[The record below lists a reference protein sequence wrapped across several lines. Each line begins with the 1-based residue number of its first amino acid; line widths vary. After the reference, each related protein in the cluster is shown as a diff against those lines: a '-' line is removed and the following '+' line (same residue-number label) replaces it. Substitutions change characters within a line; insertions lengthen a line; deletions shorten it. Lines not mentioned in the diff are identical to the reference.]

1 MYRQALASWTDISRG
16 WAIQRRVIG
25 ALLMREVLTRF
36 GRHNIG
42 FLWLFVEPMLFTLGI
57 TALWYFAGANHGS
70 SLPIVAFALTGYS
83 SVLLW
88 RNMPARCA
96 QAIEPNRALLV
107 HRRVRVLDLFLTR
120 ILLEAAGA
128 SISFLFLSI
137 AYIAVGALDPP
148 EDVLEVIAAWLLLA
162 WFGGA
167 LALFIGTL
175 AFFSELVDKIWHPF
189 SYILFPLSG
198 SGFLV
203 SVLPPQGREAVM
215 YVPMV
220 HGVEM
225 LREGYFGSKVVSYYD
240 PWYIIG
246 FSAVLTIVGLL
257 LLRRVTRE
265 VVPG

>member
-1 MYRQALASWTDISRG
+1 MLTRTHEALQELSRG
-16 WAIQRRVIG
+16 WNIQRRVIA

-57 TALWYFAGANHGS
+57 TALWYVVGANHGS
-70 SLPIVAFALTGYS
+70 ALPIVAFALTGYS

-107 HRRVRVLDLFLTR
+107 HRRVRVLDIFLTR
-120 ILLEAAGA
+120 ILLEGAGA

-137 AYIAVGALDPP
+137 GYISLGWLDPP
-148 EDVLEVIAAWLLLA
+148 EDVLQVIEAWLLLA
-162 WFGGA
+162 WFGGS
-167 LALFIGTL
+167 LALLVGTL
-175 AFFSELVDKIWHPF
+175 AFFSEIVDKIWHPF

-203 SVLPPQGREAVM
+203 SVLPPAAREAVL

-220 HGVEM
+220 HGIEM
-225 LREGYFGSKVVSYYD
+225 LRDGYFGTKVTSYFD
-240 PWYIIG
+240 PGYIAS
-246 FSAVLTIVGLL
+246 FSAALTLAGLL
-257 LLRRVTRE
+257 LLRKVSQR

>member
-1 MYRQALASWTDISRG
+1 MFSRAKESWVDIARG

-57 TALWYFAGANHGS
+57 TALWYVAGANHGS

-107 HRRVRVLDLFLTR
+107 HRRVRVIDLFLTR
-120 ILLEAAGA
+120 ILLEGAGA
-128 SISFLFLSI
+128 SISFLILSI
-137 AYIAVGALDPP
+137 AYISFGALDPP

-162 WFGGA
+162 WFGCS
-167 LALFIGTL
+167 LALFVGGL
-175 AFFSELVDKIWHPF
+175 AFFSELVDKIWHPL

-203 SVLPPQGREAVM
+203 SVLPPAGREAVL

-220 HGVEM
+220 HGIEM

-240 PWYIIG
+240 PSYIIN
-246 FSAVLTIVGLL
+246 FSAVLTIAGLL
-257 LLRRVTRE
+257 LLRRVSQE
-265 VVPG
+265 VIPG

>member
-1 MYRQALASWTDISRG
+1 
-16 WAIQRRVIG
+16 
-25 ALLMREVLTRF
+25 
-36 GRHNIG
+36 
-42 FLWLFVEPMLFTLGI
+42 
-57 TALWYFAGANHGS
+57 
-70 SLPIVAFALTGYS
+70 
-83 SVLLW
+83 
-88 RNMPARCA
+88 MPARCA

-107 HRRVRVLDLFLTR
+107 HRHVRVLDLFIAR
-120 ILLEAAGA
+120 VLLEGSGA
-128 SISFLFLSI
+128 SISFLLLSI
-137 AYIAVGALDPP
+137 VYISFGVLEPP
-148 EDVLEVIAAWLLLA
+148 EDVLEVITAWLLLA

-203 SVLPPQGREAVM
+203 SVLPPAGREAVL

-225 LREGYFGSKVVSYYD
+225 LREGYFGSKVVSFYE
-240 PWYIIG
+240 PWYIITW
-246 FSAVLTIVGLL
+246 SAGLTIAGLL
-257 LLRRVTRE
+257 LLRRVGRE

>member
-1 MYRQALASWTDISRG
+1 MLRRAKESWGDIAKG
-16 WAIQRRVIG
+16 WTIQRRVIG

-107 HRRVRVLDLFLTR
+107 HRRVRVIDLFLSR
-120 ILLEAAGA
+120 ILLEGAGA
-128 SISFLFLSI
+128 SISFLLLSI
-137 AYIAVGALDPP
+137 AYIGIGVLDPP
-148 EDVLEVIAAWLLLA
+148 ENVLEVIAAWFLLA

-167 LALFIGTL
+167 LALFVGAL
-175 AFFSELVDKIWHPF
+175 SFFSELVDKIWHPF

-203 SVLPPQGREAVM
+203 SVLPPAGREAVL

-220 HGVEM
+220 HGIEM

-240 PWYIIG
+240 PAYIIN
-246 FSAVLTIVGLL
+246 FSAALTIVGLL
-257 LLRRVTRE
+257 LLRRVSQE
-265 VVPG
+265 VIPG